1 MILEETYTLS
11 NGVQIPKLGL
21 GTWLIPDNEAAA
33 AVKAAIDLGYR
44 HIDSAQAYGNERGV
58 GEGVRAAGIPR
69 GQIFI
74 TTKVAAENKTYESA
88 AASIDESL
96 RKLGMDYADLII
108 IHCPQPW
115 AEFRGV
121 KRYFKENKQ
130 VWKALEDAYEAGKV
144 KSIGVSNFLV
154 DDLQNI
160 LEDCRI
166 KPMVNQSLLHIGETP
181 QNLLTFCKELDIL
194 VEAYSPIA
202 HGQALNNADIAAVAK
217 RYGVTIPQLCIQYT
231 LQLGTVSLPKSSNPD
246 HIKSNVQLDFTIT
259 DEDMALLAG
268 IGQDM
273 GMTAGGP
280 YSARRNSKS

>member
-1 MILEETYTLS
+1 MILKENYTLS
-11 NGVQIPKLGL
+11 NGVQIPKVGL

-58 GEGVRAAGIPR
+58 GEGVRTAGIPR
-69 GQIFI
+69 EEIFI
-74 TTKVAAENKTYESA
+74 TTKVAAEIKNYKEA

-115 AEFRGV
+115 AEFRGA
-121 KRYFKENKQ
+121 KRYFKENKE
-130 VWKALEDAYEAGKV
+130 VWKALEEAYEAGKV

-166 KPMVNQSLLHIGETP
+166 KPMVNQILLHIGETP
-181 QNLLTFCKELDIL
+181 QDVLSFCQEQDIL

-202 HGQALNNADIAAVAK
+202 HGKALNNTDIATFAK
-217 RYGVTIPQLCIQYT
+217 RYGVTIPQFCIQYT
-231 LQLGTVSLPKSSNPD
+231 LQLGTVSLPKSANPE
-246 HIKSNVQLDFTIT
+246 HIKSNAQLDFTIS
-259 DEDMALLAG
+259 DEDMAILTG
-268 IGQDM
+268 IGR
-273 GMTAGGP
+273 
-280 YSARRNSKS
+280 S

>member
-1 MILEETYTLS
+1 MILNQTFTLS

-33 AVKAAIDLGYR
+33 AVKASIDLGYK
-44 HIDSAQAYGNERGV
+44 HIDTAQAYGNERGV

-74 TTKVAAENKTYESA
+74 TTKVAAEIKSYQSA

-96 RKLGMDYADLII
+96 QKLGMDYADLII

-115 AEFRGV
+115 AEFRGA

-166 KPMVNQSLLHIGETP
+166 KPMVNQILLHIGETP
-181 QNLLTFCKELDIL
+181 RDLLTFCREQDIL

-202 HGQALNNADIAAVAK
+202 HGRALDNAEIAAVAK

-246 HIKSNVQLDFTIT
+246 HIKSNVQLDFTIS

-268 IGQDM
+268 FGQDY
-273 GMTAGGP
+273 GDDSWWP
-280 YSARRNSKS
+280 VFSKKKQV

>member
-11 NGVQIPKLGL
+11 NGVRIPKVGL
-21 GTWLIPDNEAAA
+21 GTWLIPDDQAAG
-33 AVKAAIDLGYR
+33 AVKAALALGYH
-44 HIDSAQAYGNERGV
+44 HIDTAQAYENERGV
-58 GEGVRAAGIPR
+58 GEGLRESGLKR
-69 GQIFI
+69 DQYFL

-96 RKLGMDYADLII
+96 RKLGLEYADLII

-115 AEFRGV
+115 AEFRGA

-144 KSIGVSNFLV
+144 RAIGVSNFLV

-166 KPMVNQSLLHIGETP
+166 KPMVNQILLHAGETP
-181 QNLLTFCKELDIL
+181 RDLLDFCANEGIL

-202 HGQALNNADIAAVAK
+202 HGQALNNGQLAEVAA
-217 RYGVTIPQLCIQYT
+217 RYGVTIPQLCIKYT
-231 LQLGTVSLPKSSNPD
+231 LQLGAVTLPKSSNPD
-246 HIKSNVQLDFTIT
+246 HIKSNVQLDFTIS
-259 DEDMALLAG
+259 DEDMAFLAG
-268 IGQDM
+268 IGQDY
-273 GMTAGGP
+273 GDDSWWPVFSG
-280 YSARRNSKS
+280 KKQV